1 MVEFPSLPLSD
12 KIHSDRLVQY
22 NIICNTARLYKRE
35 MQLITKEL
43 ANWMHNLFDNNCI
56 CEHKLKWN
64 GVKLDVKLRIFAHV
78 NIFTLQFNLVKH
90 FLA

>member
-1 MVEFPSLPLSD
+1 MVEFSSLPLSD
-12 KIHSDRLVQY
+12 KIYSDRLVQY
-22 NIICNTARLYKRE
+22 NIICSTARLERE

-64 GVKLDVKLRIFAHV
+64 GVKLDVKLRIFAQV
-78 NIFTLQFNLVKH
+78 NIFTLQFNLVKP